1 MMTDIQKGGIWKR
14 ASAWLFDKILLFIAV
29 IGVATLLSLIVD
41 YDGKLNKYREI
52 QTSIEE
58 KYGVSYGIR
67 EQEYNSWEPEKQ
79 ARYDAM
85 FEELKSNKT
94 WVKDRSLI
102 INLALLIVTFSF
114 LLGYLILE
122 FMVPLFLR
130 NGMTL
135 GKKIFGLGVMKQNG
149 VKVSGPIM
157 FVRSILGKYAIEIM
171 IPVFIIMMMLF
182 GMGNLFLFILLVLI
196 PLVNIILVI
205 ATHNNSF
212 LHDLLAFTVVVD
224 YASQKIFDTEEEMMA
239 YVTAQHEAEVS
250 SEYEENIFKSNH

>member
-41 YDGKLNKYREI
+41 YDGKLNEYREI

-102 INLALLIVTFSF
+102 INLALL
-114 LLGYLILE
+114 
-122 FMVPLFLR
+122 MVPLFLK

-212 LHDLLAFTVVVD
+212 LHDLLAVTVVVD